1 MAIDINS
8 QEFANAWRLV
18 SEALLQFIQS
28 GGQISDLNKLGN
40 QIADVSA
47 PMEQPTSASQANT
60 IQPSVAT
67 NQVTK
72 SKIDDRYAARP
83 VRQQDGSYI
92 LKNLKDERQPE
103 STFKITRYSDGTCD
117 IELCDLQGE
126 ARQIFKDT
134 KSERMPAA
142 VGTIIGDIT
151 ADKRIVNTKPGK
163 GIIDGRSVRI
173 TEPLEVEFQ

>member
-1 MAIDINS
+1 MAIDIKS
-8 QEFANAWRLV
+8 PEFANAWRLV
-18 SEALLQFIQS
+18 SEALLQFVQN
-28 GGQISDLNKLGN
+28 GGQVTNLGN
-40 QIADVSA
+40 LGDTVADVSA
-47 PMEQPTSASQANT
+47 SISQPTSPT
-60 IQPSVAT
+60 QPHT
-67 NQVTK
+67 NQSTIVTNQENK
-72 SKIDDRYAARP
+72 TKIGDRYAACP
-83 VRQQDGSYI
+83 IRQQDGSYI

-134 KSERMPAA
+134 KSERMPSA

-151 ADKRIVNTKPGK
+151 ADKRIVNTKLGK

>member
-1 MAIDINS
+1 MAIDIKS

-18 SEALLQFIQS
+18 SEALLQLIQN
-28 GGQISDLNKLGN
+28 GGQLSNLNNLGN
-40 QIADVSA
+40 QIVDVSA
-47 PMEQPTSASQANT
+47 PLEQLASPSQPNT
-60 IQPSVAT
+60 IQSSVVT
-67 NQVTK
+67 NQETK
-72 SKIDDRYAARP
+72 TKIDDRYAARP

-134 KSERMPAA
+134 KSERMPSA